1 MYLLISRLYLAYI
14 SPVSRLYLADLRAR
28 RPALLKVFDKHPEE
42 LIRIGR
48 APDLRLMLDA
58 NKELKAALDKKS
70 HVRELLESNPD
81 LDRNRLNELVFSD
94 AQLKD
99 LYDSR
104 PELKVRVRVRVRV
117 RVYLTLSLG
126 LGLGSP

>member
-1 MYLLISRLYLAYI
+1 
-14 SPVSRLYLADLRAR
+14 
-28 RPALLKVFDKHPEE
+28 
-42 LIRIGR
+42 
-48 APDLRLMLDA
+48 MLDA

-104 PELKVRVRVRVRV
+104 PELKEIL
-117 RVYLTLSLG
+117 LTRAKLFEDEMKELDR
-126 LGLGSP
+126 

>member
-1 MYLLISRLYLAYI
+1 
-14 SPVSRLYLADLRAR
+14 
-28 RPALLKVFDKHPEE
+28 
-42 LIRIGR
+42 
-48 APDLRLMLDA
+48 MLDA

-117 RVYLTLSLG
+117 NLTLSLG
-126 LGLGSP
+126 LGLGLP